1 MNTEIKAI
9 IKIIIDDI
17 EQYRKELAERQ
28 DVKELSVKYQQGLQD
43 GMRLIIKKLEGA
55 LHE

>member
-1 MNTEIKAI
+1 MNPEIKAI

-17 EQYRKELAERQ
+17 EKYRKELTERP

>member
-1 MNTEIKAI
+1 MNTEIKTI

-17 EQYRKELAERQ
+17 EKYRKELAERP
-28 DVKELSVKYQQGLQD
+28 DVKELSIKYQQGLQD

>member
-1 MNTEIKAI
+1 MNPEIKAI

-17 EQYRKELAERQ
+17 EKYRKELAERS

-43 GMRLIIKKLEGA
+43 GMKLIIAKLKA
-55 LHE
+55 AIHE